1 MTRQPSHLP
10 LVLVAAVADN
20 GVIGDDN
27 RLIWRLK
34 TDLRRF
40 RALTIG
46 RPVIMGR
53 KTFESIGKPLPGRTS
68 IVLTRA
74 ASCRMP
80 DGVRVAR
87 SLDEA
92 RAIGEEVARS
102 TGADAIAVAGGADV
116 YTQTLPIADRLH
128 LTLVH
133 ASPPGDAIFPLVDST
148 DFVETARESHPRGAD
163 DEHPFTFVDLSRRKT
178 QV

>member
-1 MTRQPSHLP
+1 MTLP

-20 GVIGDDN
+20 GVIGDNN

-34 TDLRRF
+34 TDLKRF

-53 KTFESIGKPLPGRTS
+53 KTFQSIGKPLPGRTS

-74 ASCRMP
+74 AAYDVP
-80 DGVRVAR
+80 EGVRLAR

-92 RAIGEEVARS
+92 LAIGREVAEA
-102 TGADAIAVAGGADV
+102 TGADSIAVAGGADI
-116 YTQTLPIADRLH
+116 YAQSLPLVDCLH

-133 ASPPGDAIFPLVDST
+133 ATPSGDAVFPYFSRA
-148 DFVETARESHPRGAD
+148 DFIETARENHPQAPD
-163 DEHPFTFVDLSRRKT
+163 DDHPFTFVDLSRRKS

>member
-1 MTRQPSHLP
+1 MTLP
-10 LVLVAAVADN
+10 LVLVAAIADN

-34 TDLRRF
+34 TDLQRF

-53 KTFESIGKPLPGRTS
+53 KTFQSIGRPLPGRTS
-68 IVLTRA
+68 IVLTRDSGYA
-74 ASCRMP
+74 VP
-80 DGVRVAR
+80 EGVRLAR

-92 RAIGEEVARS
+92 LSIGRDVAGT
-102 TGADAIAVAGGADV
+102 TGADSIAVAGGADI
-116 YTQTLPIADRLH
+116 YGQTLPLADRLY

-133 ASPPGDAIFPLVDST
+133 ASPPGDAVFPYFDRG
-148 DFVETARESHPRGAD
+148 DFVETARQDHPQAAD
-163 DEHPFTFVDLSRRKT
+163 NDHPFTFVDYERRKS